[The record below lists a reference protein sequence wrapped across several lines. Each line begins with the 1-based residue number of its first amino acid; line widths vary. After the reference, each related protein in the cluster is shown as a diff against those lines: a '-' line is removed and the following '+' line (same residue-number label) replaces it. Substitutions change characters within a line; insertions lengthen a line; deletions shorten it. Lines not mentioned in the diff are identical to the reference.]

1 MRLNRETISSLPA
14 ASMSTT
20 KRIILV
26 ADNASSRFGGE
37 AFIPLNYFR
46 LLRARNV
53 DVRLVVHGRNKAE
66 LVDRFPD
73 DLDRLHFVED
83 TWLHKTLFRFG
94 ELLPRRLAE
103 ATTGFLIHL
112 TTQLTQRRRVRELV
126 AKFRVDVV
134 HQPIPVSP
142 KTPSIFY
149 GMGAPVVIGPLNG
162 GMHYPAAFQGD
173 QGILSRIGMAF
184 GRAVAVLFNFMIP
197 GKRRAELI
205 LVANQRT
212 REALPS
218 GVKGRVVELVENGV
232 DLSIWQRKQP
242 TRERDSSVR
251 LIFVGRLIDWK
262 ALDIVLEAL
271 RRANQQITASL
282 EIIGDGPM
290 RQAWQDLAERTELG
304 SMVKFLGFMSQPQCA
319 QHLQQADVFVLPS
332 LFECGGAVVLEAM
345 AAGLPVIA
353 TAWGGPLDYLD
364 ESCGILVEPA
374 SREALISGFAD
385 GIVKL
390 AKSAALRESMGQ
402 AGYARARGEFDWE
415 RKIDQIL
422 DLYASVARTPEDRLA

>member
-1 MRLNRETISSLPA
+1 MPPPE
-14 ASMSTT
+14 
-20 KRIILV
+20 RIILV

-46 LLRARNV
+46 LLLARKV

-73 DLDRLHFVED
+73 NLDRLHFVED
-83 TWLHKTLFRFG
+83 TWLHKALFRCG
-94 ELLPRRLAE
+94 ELLPRRLAD

-112 TTQLTQRRRVRELV
+112 TTQLAQRRRVRELV
-126 AKFRVDVV
+126 TRFGADVV

-162 GMHYPAAFQGD
+162 GMHYPSAFQRDRGS
-173 QGILSRIGMAF
+173 LSGIGMAF
-184 GRAVAVLFNFMIP
+184 GRAVAVLFNFVIP

-212 REALPS
+212 REALPA

-232 DLSIWQRKQP
+232 DLSIWQRKQA
-242 TRERDSSVR
+242 TQATDSSVR

-271 RRANQQITASL
+271 KRANQQTQASL

-290 RQAWQDLAERTELG
+290 RQAWQDLAQQTGVG

-364 ESCGILVEPA
+364 KSCGILVEPT

-390 AKSAALRESMGQ
+390 AKSVALRESMGQ
-402 AGYARARGEFDWE
+402 AGYARALGEFDWE
-415 RKIDQIL
+415 RKIDQIM
-422 DLYASVARTPEDRLA
+422 DLYASVARTPEDCRA